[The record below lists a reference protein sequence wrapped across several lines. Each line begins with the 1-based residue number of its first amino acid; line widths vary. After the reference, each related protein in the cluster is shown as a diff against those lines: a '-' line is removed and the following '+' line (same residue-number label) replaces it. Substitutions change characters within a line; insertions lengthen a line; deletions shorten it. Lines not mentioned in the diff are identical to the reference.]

1 MRTVPSSFL
10 KPFRLRLAWLLVAIL
25 THHAACGA
33 DGKVAGSGDPFPG
46 FSFTVPD
53 RQGKPVEILYER
65 GEVRCRRTKD
75 AAPRLVTAE
84 LATLVPQGSSAD
96 EINRLLLQHH
106 IVFFAPQATYRLSK
120 AIRIPSHTVI
130 DFQQASLILE
140 DGANS
145 PLLMNENQ
153 RQGDTNIILLNG
165 RLLGNG
171 ARQVRNYTKD
181 YRDGYFG
188 FGTIFTKVGQ
198 LVMDGFHVQD
208 TNAWGIAYFLC
219 GTVRFSDFT
228 FDQRVAKGRNG
239 DGITG
244 IARKVYVAR
253 VSGYTND
260 DMVAVSTGIGS
271 LQGHDIGIAKEDTID
286 VERVV
291 IEDIRCISKAGQR
304 THVGVG
310 LYPTAGRT
318 IQKVS
323 ISGLH
328 GEFDH
333 CAYRLQNYW
342 PQKGAGYFGEV
353 IVTDV
358 ESTSN
363 HLHGSLVDVAGMESL
378 LLKGHRALESGSDAD
393 LLTLNGS
400 VVKKLDLDD
409 CTLMNGAPN
418 REGWIHLFPSK
429 PSRIEELSVQKAR
442 RIRKE

>member
-1 MRTVPSSFL
+1 MRLVLLSFL
-10 KPFRLRLAWLLVAIL
+10 KSFRLRFTWLITALIAQ
-25 THHAACGA
+25 HAACGA
-33 DGKVAGSGDPFPG
+33 DGKGVESGDPFPG

-53 RQGKPVEILYER
+53 QQGKPVEILYER

-75 AAPRLVTAE
+75 DTPRPVTAE
-84 LATLVPQGSSAD
+84 LAALVPEGSSVD
-96 EINRLLLQHH
+96 EINRLLLQHR
-106 IVFFAPQATYRLSK
+106 IVFFAPRATYRLSK

-130 DFQQASLILE
+130 DFQQASLALE
-140 DGANS
+140 DGANA
-145 PLLMNENQ
+145 PLLMNDNQ
-153 RQGDTNIILLNG
+153 REGDTNIILLNG

-188 FGTIFTKVGQ
+188 FGTTFTKVGQ

-219 GTVRFSDFT
+219 GTARFSDFT
-228 FDQRVAKGRNG
+228 FDQRVARGRNG

-244 IARKVYVAR
+244 IARNVYVAR

-260 DMVAVSTGIGS
+260 DMVALSTGIGS

-286 VERVV
+286 VENVV
-291 IEDIRCISKAGQR
+291 IEDIRCTSKAGQR

-310 LYPTAGRT
+310 LYPTAGKT
-318 IQKVS
+318 IKKVS
-323 ISGLH
+323 ISGLR

-342 PQKGAGYFGEV
+342 PRMGAGHFGEV

-378 LLKGHRALESGSDAD
+378 LLKRHRALESGSGAD

-400 VVKKLDLDD
+400 VVKKLELED
-409 CTLMNGAPN
+409 CTLMNGAPD
-418 REGWIHLFPSK
+418 RDGWVHLLPGK
-429 PSRIEELSVQKAR
+429 PSHIDELSVKKSQ